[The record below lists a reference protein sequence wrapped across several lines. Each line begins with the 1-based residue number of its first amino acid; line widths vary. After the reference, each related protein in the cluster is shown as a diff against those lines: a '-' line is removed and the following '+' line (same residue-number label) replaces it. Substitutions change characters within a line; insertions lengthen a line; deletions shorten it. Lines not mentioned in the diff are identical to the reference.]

1 MVLLANQPVFDLFMC
16 RHFKTGGRGFY
27 VISRMKA
34 AIEETGIT
42 GIRFEQIDC
51 LEQGEL

>member
-1 MVLLANQPVFDLFMC
+1 MVLQTNQPVFDLFMC

-27 VISRMKA
+27 VTSRMKA
-34 AIEETGIT
+34 AIEEAGIT

-51 LEQGEL
+51 LEQDDL